1 MSSQRRARSA
11 GRAGADVDSAPVGD
25 GEGPDEVVDQEPVVD
40 AEVVPD
46 DAGERGEVVD
56 GEVVDGDRP
65 AKASGGNAEAEA
77 TAGEVEPEAPA
88 ADPLADALRERDEY
102 LALAQRARADFEN
115 FRKRAAAQAAEAEG
129 RGRATLARG
138 LLPAI
143 DNLQRAL
150 AAAGIDPAAPDA
162 SEDGLAKGV
171 ALVYG
176 ELRAALER
184 AGVIAFDPTGER
196 FDPTVH
202 EAISTTPA
210 AGADP
215 GIVIETLELGYR
227 VDQQVIRPAR
237 VVVSG

>member
-1 MSSQRRARSA
+1 MSKQPEARGA
-11 GRAGADVDSAPVGD
+11 EQAGAADAAPAGGSD
-25 GEGPDEVVDQEPVVD
+25 ALETEVVD
-40 AEVVPD
+40 AEVVEDLP
-46 DAGERGEVVD
+46 G
-56 GEVVDGDRP
+56 DGDRDAARAP
-65 AKASGGNAEAEA
+65 EQESPPGGDGDGAAAPEAE
-77 TAGEVEPEAPA
+77 P
-88 ADPLADALRERDEY
+88 DPLADALRERAEY

-115 FRKRAAAQAAEAEG
+115 FRKRSGAQATEAER
-129 RGRATLARG
+129 RGRATLARE

-150 AAAGIDPAAPDA
+150 AAAGVDPAAPDA

-176 ELRAALER
+176 ELRGGLER
-184 AGVIAFDPTGER
+184 AGVVAFDPAGER

-202 EAISTTPA
+202 EAISTAPA
-210 AGADP
+210 EGSEAGT
-215 GIVIETLELGYR
+215 VLETLELGYR